1 MRVQPDIAAVS
12 NLLRSL
18 LPIQVNNSSNHI
30 DLAEI
35 HPVWPGPNTKKQ
47 KSSLSVCIC
56 LCVVGNERVREG
68 YREVVWGV
76 G

>member
-1 MRVQPDIAAVS
+1 MLAAIALFLREYGKRMRVQPHIAAVS

-18 LPIQVNNSSNHI
+18 LPLQVNNSSNHI

-47 KSSLSVCIC
+47 KRSLNVSMPVCAS
-56 LCVVGNERVREG
+56 E
-68 YREVVWGV
+68 
-76 G
+76 